1 MKFNIIGVL
10 FGISV
15 VERTSVSLKN
25 KGNVMANNSKRIY
38 TRSSLQLLP
47 VKKIATNFEAH
58 PQMVFF
64 WEQIKMNYWDATTIR
79 EATTTM
85 HMLQE

>member
-1 MKFNIIGVL
+1 
-10 FGISV
+10 
-15 VERTSVSLKN
+15 
-25 KGNVMANNSKRIY
+25 
-38 TRSSLQLLP
+38 LP

>member
-10 FGISV
+10 FRISV
-15 VERTSVSLKN
+15 VERTPISLKN
-25 KGNVMANNSKRIY
+25 KGDVTPNNSKRMS

-47 VKKIATNFEAH
+47 VKKFATNFEAH

-64 WEQIKMNYWDATTIR
+64 WEQVKMNYF
-79 EATTTM
+79 
-85 HMLQE
+85 

>member
-15 VERTSVSLKN
+15 VERTPLSLKN
-25 KGNVMANNSKRIY
+25 KGNVMPNNSKRIS

-47 VKKIATNFEAH
+47 VKKIATIFKAH
-58 PQMVFF
+58 PLMVFF
-64 WEQIKMNYWDATTIR
+64 WEQIKMNYF
-79 EATTTM
+79 
-85 HMLQE
+85 

>member
-25 KGNVMANNSKRIY
+25 KGSVMPNNRKRIS
-38 TRSSLQLLP
+38 TRSSLHLLP
-47 VKKIATNFEAH
+47 VQKIATNFEAR
-58 PQMVFF
+58 PRMVFF
-64 WEQIKMNYWDATTIR
+64 WEQIKMNYF
-79 EATTTM
+79 
-85 HMLQE
+85 